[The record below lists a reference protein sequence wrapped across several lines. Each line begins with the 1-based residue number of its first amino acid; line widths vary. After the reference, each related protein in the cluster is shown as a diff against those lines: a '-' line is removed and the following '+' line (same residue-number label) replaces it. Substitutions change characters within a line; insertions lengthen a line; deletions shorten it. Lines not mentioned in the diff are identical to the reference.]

1 MTEVSF
7 TYCCSDMNTAWL
19 DTEHKPVG
27 QLSSI
32 GVLYGTKWKYVLLL
46 PSQWQQELLLWIID
60 QQQSLTTVDSA
71 TMANFWGTETSPETM
86 GKDMVVF

>member
-1 MTEVSF
+1 MTLWYGTQGERMTEVSF
-7 TYCCSDMNTAWL
+7 TYCCYDMNTAWL

-46 PSQWQQELLLWIID
+46 PS
-60 QQQSLTTVDSA
+60 
-71 TMANFWGTETSPETM
+71 
-86 GKDMVVF
+86 